1 MSALTKEPGVAARQK
16 GVVLIVTLV
25 LLVIIT
31 LVAVSSVSD
40 VALQSRMSRN
50 SQFGLNVY
58 NQALSE
64 INAQVGT
71 MADDQTLLAS
81 AIADDRYELAAG
93 ELIMIQPGFS
103 QAAAVEFLGE
113 GNAIS
118 FGRTLG
124 AGVPY
129 RFELDSVA
137 ELDNTGAGSDQTQ
150 GLIYLGP
157 SLQ

>member
-1 MSALTKEPGVAARQK
+1 MNTIIKEPGVPADQK

-25 LLVIIT
+25 LLVIIS
-31 LVAVSSVSD
+31 LIAVSSVSD

-64 INAQVGT
+64 INAQVGS
-71 MADDQTLLAS
+71 MSDDQTLLAN
-81 AIADDRYELAAG
+81 AIAGNRYELANG
-93 ELIMIQPGFS
+93 ELIMVRPGFS
-103 QAAAVEFLGE
+103 QEAAIEFLGE

-137 ELDNTGAGSDQTQ
+137 ELDNTGALSDQTQ